1 MNYTLTALPAGEGTY
16 RIPSLL
22 LRGVTVPTV
31 TALLT
36 DDGWLPFVDG
46 ESIDLEARSFC
57 VRTCLHRCIAAYL
70 RRHGVNPAL
79 NVRLEG

>member
-31 TALLT
+31 TTLLT
-36 DDGWLPFVDG
+36 ADGWTPFVDG
-46 ESIDLEARSFC
+46 ESLDLEARSWC
-57 VRTCLHRCIAAYL
+57 VRTSLHRCIAAYL